1 MKTDALVIGAGV
13 SGMAAALTLS
23 RHGRQVTLVER
34 YRRVGPLLRRFR
46 RGLAWFDGGFH
57 YSGGLLRGG
66 ALDVLFRY
74 FGADGA
80 LHPLALDP
88 DGFDRII
95 TAQGRELRIPTGFGR
110 VREALSE
117 AFPDSAHAAAAYAAE
132 MENTFRTTPFF
143 HFDFEPDQVMGTRKG
158 AAQSLAGFLT
168 QAGARED
175 MIETLGGYGL
185 ALYGAPAEEIPLDF
199 HAMTLSSLYHSAHLL
214 RRGGDAI
221 VKAMETALKRQG
233 VQILCGR
240 TVTSLHVAD
249 RAVTAAELDNGERLD
264 CTDCIFTGH
273 PKLLPAMLPSGEAP
287 AMRKRVEAMA
297 NSFGLFG
304 LFIEVDEAPE
314 PLRASNLYRFHDHEN
329 FLAALSC
336 SPVEGEDE
344 LPGITAFMPSRWEG
358 GDERRYKD
366 YKARETERVLAAL
379 LDTIPELRGRC
390 RVVET
395 ASPRT
400 YEAMTGTVGGAAY
413 GVVQSVRQRPLVAPT
428 GVRGLYLAGQSTL
441 VAGVIGAMI
450 SGLIAAAHVVG
461 IEPIWREVLKCR

>member
-1 MKTDALVIGAGV
+1 MKRDAVVIGAGV
-13 SGMAAALTLS
+13 SGMAAALALA

-66 ALDVLFRY
+66 ALDALFRY
-74 FGADGA
+74 FGAEGA
-80 LHPLALDP
+80 LHPMALDP
-88 DGFDRII
+88 DGFDRLI

-117 AFPDSAHAAAAYAAE
+117 AFPDSAHAAAAYVAE
-132 MENTFRTTPFF
+132 MENTYRTTPFF
-143 HFDFEPDQVMGTRKG
+143 HFDFEPEQVMGMRKG
-158 AAQSLAGFLT
+158 TPQSLAGFLA
-168 QAGARED
+168 QAGAGED
-175 MIETLGGYGL
+175 LTQALGGYGL

-221 VKAMETALKRQG
+221 VKGMEAALKRQG

-240 TVTSLHVAD
+240 AVARLHVSE
-249 RAVTAAELDNGERLD
+249 RAVTAAELDGGERLE
-264 CTDCIFTGH
+264 CADCIFTGH
-273 PKLLPAMLPSGEAP
+273 PKLLPAMLAPGEAP
-287 AMRKRVEAMA
+287 ALRRRVEAMG

-304 LFIEVDEAPE
+304 LFIEVDAAPAA
-314 PLRASNLYRFHDHEN
+314 LRASNLYRFFDREN

-344 LPGITAFMPSRWEG
+344 LPGLTAFMPSRWEG
-358 GDERRYKD
+358 GDERRYKE
-366 YKARETERVLAAL
+366 YKARETERIMAAL
-379 LDTIPELRGRC
+379 LEAIPELRGHC

-413 GVVQSVRQRPLVAPT
+413 GVLQSVRQRPLTAPT
-428 GVRGLYLAGQSTL
+428 GVKGLYLAGQSTL

-450 SGLIAAAHVVG
+450 SGLVAAAHVVG
-461 IEPIWREVLKCR
+461 IEPIWREVLSSR